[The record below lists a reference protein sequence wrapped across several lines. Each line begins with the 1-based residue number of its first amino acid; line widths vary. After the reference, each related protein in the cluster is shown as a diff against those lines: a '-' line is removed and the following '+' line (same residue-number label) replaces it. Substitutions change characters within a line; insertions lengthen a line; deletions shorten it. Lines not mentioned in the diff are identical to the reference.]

1 MERCINCGAP
11 VTVTDYM
18 SATQCEHCGCYIIFD
33 ERVEGKYRPH
43 LMVPFAVSKNR
54 AKAIMR
60 ERFRKKAF
68 AGKES
73 GAEFG

>member
-43 LMVPFAVSKNR
+43 LMVPFALIRIEDNIPAAVVTLKNHP
-54 AKAIMR
+54 IPPSLI
-60 ERFRKKAF
+60 FLL
-68 AGKES
+68 
-73 GAEFG
+73 